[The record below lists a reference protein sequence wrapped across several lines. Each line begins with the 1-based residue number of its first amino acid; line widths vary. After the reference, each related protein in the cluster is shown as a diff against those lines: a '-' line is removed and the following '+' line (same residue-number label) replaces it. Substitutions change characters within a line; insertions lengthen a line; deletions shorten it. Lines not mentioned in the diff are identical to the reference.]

1 MPSLLEDFVKAFIP
15 LFVAIDPIGLAAVFL
30 ALGQGTPPDLRRRI
44 ARQATW
50 TGGGV
55 ALLFLFLGQSIFAAI
70 GITTSDFQIAGGH
83 PFHSRRPGSRPFG
96 GRGAAQARR

>member
-55 ALLFLFLGQSIFAAI
+55 VCACAAE
-70 GITTSDFQIAGGH
+70 
-83 PFHSRRPGSRPFG
+83 
-96 GRGAAQARR
+96 AAQARKRGRRTEKCMVLRKSCKG